1 MAAQSR
7 VAIVPLTS
15 LLLEMKMSEDTAKN
29 LVTMTDGRQ
38 VEFGE
43 KTKMKKE
50 YGFDA
55 ATGLVWCRI
64 DLVNGEVV
72 EIQAD
77 PASDLGHQALGH
89 GLSQK
94 LGDAAAGADSVEDA
108 FEAILEV
115 AKRMANGE
123 WTKTREGGGGTA
135 KGSSELVQALCA
147 VMGQDKETV
156 RSMLAGLTAGDKAAL
171 RKVPE
176 IATEI
181 EKIKAAKAPSKSD
194 AERVSK
200 GAALLAALKG
210 DTVPAE

>member
-1 MAAQSR
+1 
-7 VAIVPLTS
+7 
-15 LLLEMKMSEDTAKN
+15 MSDETTKN

-43 KTKMKKE
+43 KTKMKKD

-64 DLVNGEVV
+64 DLVNGEVLEV
-72 EIQAD
+72 QVD
-77 PASDLGHQALGH
+77 PASDLGRQAAGH

-94 LGDAAAGADSVEDA
+94 IGDAAAGADSIEDA
-108 FEAILEV
+108 FESMLEV
-115 AKRMANGE
+115 CKRISNGE
-123 WTKTREGGGGTA
+123 WTKAREGSAGGSA

-156 RSMLAGLTAGDKAAL
+156 RTMLAGLTAGDKAAL

-176 IATEI
+176 IAAEI
-181 EKIKAAKAPSKSD
+181 EKIKAAKAPSKAD
-194 AERVSK
+194 AERASK
-200 GAALLAALKG
+200 GAALLAALSG
-210 DTVPAE
+210 AAAAPV